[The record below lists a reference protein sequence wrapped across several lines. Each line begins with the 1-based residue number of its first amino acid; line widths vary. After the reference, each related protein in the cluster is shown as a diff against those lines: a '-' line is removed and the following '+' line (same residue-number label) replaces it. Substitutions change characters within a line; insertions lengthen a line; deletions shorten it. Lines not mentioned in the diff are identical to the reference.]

1 MVPGAKCCLCWA
13 PFPPTMTDPV
23 SSQPVATLL
32 LGRVASGDPAAI
44 RECLARY
51 GGLVWSIARR
61 MSKNQ
66 ADAEDATQDIF
77 VDLWKSAA
85 RFDPTV
91 ASEATFIATI
101 ARRRLI
107 DRRRRE
113 ARRTDTEPLPDMNA
127 MIADAANSAA
137 SPEISADASLA
148 ARALREL
155 RPEERNAV
163 ILSAYYGLSHEE
175 ISISTGQPLGTVKTH
190 ARRGLNRVR
199 EILSAAATRMT
210 VVMRNPPSGKGGS
223 R

>member
-1 MVPGAKCCLCWA
+1 
-13 PFPPTMTDPV
+13 MTDPV
-23 SSQPVATLL
+23 SAAHPVSSSL

-61 MSKNQ
+61 MSKGQ
-66 ADAEDATQDIF
+66 ADAEDATQEIF
-77 VDLWKSAA
+77 VDLWKSAS
-85 RFDPTV
+85 RFDPSV

-113 ARRTDTEPLPDMNA
+113 ARRTDTEQLPDA
-127 MIADAANSAA
+127 STLIADAANLTAFQ
-137 SPEISADASLA
+137 EISADVSLA
-148 ARALREL
+148 AKALSEL
-155 RPEERNAV
+155 RVEERNAV

-175 ISISTGQPLGTVKTH
+175 IASTTGMALGTVKTH
-190 ARRGLNRVR
+190 ARRGLIRVR
-199 EILSAAATRMT
+199 EILSAAASKVTI
-210 VVMRNPPSGKGGS
+210 VMRPKGGS

>member
-1 MVPGAKCCLCWA
+1 
-13 PFPPTMTDPV
+13 MTDPV
-23 SSQPVATLL
+23 SSAFLVSPPLL
-32 LGRVASGDPAAI
+32 SRVASGDPEAV

-66 ADAEDATQDIF
+66 ADAEDATQEIF
-77 VDLWKSAA
+77 VDLWKSAS
-85 RFDPTV
+85 RFDPSV

-113 ARRTDTEPLPDMNA
+113 SRRTDTEPLPDANA
-127 MIADAANSAA
+127 LIADAAKLTAFA
-137 SPEISADASLA
+137 EISADVSLA
-148 ARALREL
+148 AKALSEL

-175 ISISTGQPLGTVKTH
+175 IASSTGMALGTVKTH
-190 ARRGLNRVR
+190 ARRGLIHVR
-199 EILSAAATRMT
+199 EILSAAAAKVT
-210 VVMRNPPSGKGGS
+210 VVMRPKGGS